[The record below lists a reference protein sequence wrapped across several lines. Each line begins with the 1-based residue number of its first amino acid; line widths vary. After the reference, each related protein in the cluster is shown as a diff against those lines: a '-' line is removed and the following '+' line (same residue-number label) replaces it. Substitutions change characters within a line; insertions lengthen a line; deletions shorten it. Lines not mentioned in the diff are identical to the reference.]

1 MKSLFTFFIL
11 LIISICFSAEYS
23 SVKGIGEGATE
34 SDALSSAKRDAL
46 EKSVGVF
53 LSSSSI
59 VKNYTMISDNI
70 ISKSNGFIK
79 KYSVHET
86 AKTEAGTVKV
96 TITADITDVVDQIV
110 QDEMALKLL
119 LTEMKLPA
127 FAVRIYD
134 KNGKKDDKA
143 EASVKKYLIE
153 KGMKLKNIKNEVTDP
168 DSLKK
173 QGIDFVLEG
182 NTDYEFLSLENTYN
196 IKSMKSLQI
205 TINLEMTDCKT
216 KEIVSTH
223 SVAGKKA
230 HISETTAK
238 EIALQQIGPQVAAY
252 IINQAVKLWSNRL
265 AGN

>member
-1 MKSLFTFFIL
+1 MKMINMIMIFTTVFL
-11 LIISICFSAEYS
+11 CYSAEFVN
-23 SVKGIGEGATE
+23 VKGTGEGATE

-53 LSSSSI
+53 LSSKQI
-59 VKNYTMISDNI
+59 AENYVMISDNI

-79 KYSVHET
+79 KYSVNES
-86 AKTEAGTVKV
+86 AKTEAGTVRTV
-96 TITADITDVVDQIV
+96 ITADITDVVDQIV

-119 LTEMKLPA
+119 LTEMKLPS

-134 KNGKKDDKA
+134 NKGKKDDKA
-143 EASVKKYLIE
+143 ETSVKKYLIE
-153 KGMKLKNIKNEVTDP
+153 KGMKLKNIKSEVTDI

-173 QGIDFVLEG
+173 QGIDFILEG
-182 NTDYEFLSLENTYN
+182 NTDYDFISLENTYN

-205 TINLEMTDCKT
+205 TINIELTDCKT

-223 SVAGKKA
+223 SIASKKA
-230 HISETTAK
+230 HISENTAK
-238 EIALQQIGPQVAAY
+238 EIALQQLGPQMAGY

-265 AGN
+265 TGN